1 MENLLWLAP
10 AAGALALAFALLTG
24 AWIGRQDVGTKRMRE
39 IADAIHEGA
48 MAFLKR
54 EYSVLVIFV
63 AILFVLLVW
72 LIDMGTAVSFLAGA
86 IASVLAGYIGMS
98 VATRANV
105 RTANAAQHG
114 TNRALGLPSAAAP
127 LWVCRLLVWVLLVL
141 VFSISFSVTL
151 RLSMVL
157 P

>member
-10 AAGALALAFALLTG
+10 VAGVLALVFALFKA
-24 AWIGRQDVGTKRMRE
+24 AWIGRQDAGTKRMRE

-54 EYSVLVIFV
+54 EYSVLV
-63 AILFVLLVW
+63 LFVLVLLVLLAW
-72 LIDMGTAVSFLAGA
+72 LIDIGTAVSFLAGA

-114 TNRALGLPSAAAP
+114 
-127 LWVCRLLVWVLLVL
+127 
-141 VFSISFSVTL
+141 I
-151 RLSMVL
+151 
-157 P
+157 